1 MSKLKFSE
9 NLFLEVNELQR
20 LVKFLAD
27 DGYKLA
33 MRSLTKSFGIVE
45 NNGNTYF
52 KVTNKTGTSNV
63 VVINP
68 GIAFTT
74 EMNAIVMKNALE
86 MQISNTGVNRWLVL
100 SRAVTNIEE
109 GTVSINTDGS
119 LSGIGTEFTKVLRG
133 QPNFPTKVKFNS
145 NINSGEYEVVSVI
158 SDTSA
163 VLSGSFVFESGI
175 QYEVIGTFTPG
186 FQPLEDNKMI
196 YEYDSYNIRIVDSAD
211 RPLLSS
217 DEFIIAG
224 IYFDDAGGMNISD
237 ERVYSMFNNPYV
249 QQDGSADA
257 ASKNPLASLLSV
269 AAIGGIKAVDTV
281 SVDLEMIVEHG
292 YSISKFELITTSTS
306 NSFNI
311 LSGSSNY
318 LGTGDIPDGLFNGW
332 LLVNRTNMKYAKI
345 DSNSNKS
352 LFISNLDTS
361 MILDSNNDFIV
372 VPNFLEMEYEVKL
385 SSNVNLPAKPF
396 YFRASIWNVS
406 ERMRVYAF
414 FPSVSDNFSDEI
426 TISIGYRM
434 LDNSGKQF
442 PFANLAIAQFTNINE
457 QPETLSGSSFVVN
470 LADIEPQAKQRNYS

>member
-52 KVTNKTGTSNV
+52 KVTNKAGTSNV

-145 NINSGEYEVVSVI
+145 NLNSGEYEVVSVI

-163 VLSGSFVFESGI
+163 VLSGSFVSESGI

-361 MILDSNNDFIV
+361 MILDSNNDFVV

-442 PFANLAIAQFTNINE
+442 PFANLAIAQFTNING

>member
-52 KVTNKTGTSNV
+52 KVTNKAGTSNV

-163 VLSGSFVFESGI
+163 VLSGSFVSESGI

-269 AAIGGIKAVDTV
+269 AAIGGIKSVDTV

-442 PFANLAIAQFTNINE
+442 PFANLAIAQFTNING